1 MVEKKV
7 DEEVEKKKRREEY
20 IRTYVSP
27 WERAMKG
34 DEDLVATMKSSMPGP
49 IQIHLEPPTFKSFNR
64 YRKLS
69 TTQQNLCES
78 QVWRRIQNHLQGGS
92 SRPAAAVQLLLPS

>member
-1 MVEKKV
+1 MLASVVEKNA

-49 IQIHLEPPTFKSFNR
+49 FRTHPELPMYKSFNR
-64 YRKLS
+64 YRKA
-69 TTQQNLCES
+69 E
-78 QVWRRIQNHLQGGS
+78 HPPAGG
-92 SRPAAAVQLLLPS
+92 A

>member
-1 MVEKKV
+1 M
-7 DEEVEKKKRREEY
+7 EKKKRREEY

-49 IQIHLEPPTFKSFNR
+49 IRIHPEAPMYKSFNR
-64 YRKLS
+64 YAGRLSRKPPEAPESPPDAGQADSPADLDFS
-69 TTQQNLCES
+69 TLCL
-78 QVWRRIQNHLQGGS
+78 WL
-92 SRPAAAVQLLLPS
+92 

>member
-1 MVEKKV
+1 MTSDLSVP
-7 DEEVEKKKRREEY
+7 EVEKIDEEEELKKMREEY

-49 IQIHLEPPTFKSFNR
+49 IRIHPEPPMFKSFNR
-64 YRKLS
+64 YDHTHPS
-69 TTQQNLCES
+69 GDVSIMIPQA
-78 QVWRRIQNHLQGGS
+78 
-92 SRPAAAVQLLLPS
+92 PPLP

>member
-1 MVEKKV
+1 M

-34 DEDLVATMKSSMPGP
+34 DEDLVATMKSNMPGP
-49 IQIHLEPPTFKSFNR
+49 IRTHPEPPMYKSFNR
-64 YRKLS
+64 YSHQEPETVDRFS
-69 TTQQNLCES
+69 GCS
-78 QVWRRIQNHLQGGS
+78 FFRGC
-92 SRPAAAVQLLLPS
+92 P

>member
-1 MVEKKV
+1 MEEKKV

-49 IQIHLEPPTFKSFNR
+49 IQIHPEPPMYKSFNR
-64 YRKLS
+64 YTEQMGRLEAIVR
-69 TTQQNLCES
+69 ES
-78 QVWRRIQNHLQGGS
+78 GRFS
-92 SRPAAAVQLLLPS
+92 S